1 MTRKATFG
9 TGGLTKLRAAGY
21 NNDHSE
27 SDEHPTTW
35 RITTMWRTVFFP
47 YVNYVLL
54 FLGMGLISG
63 AIVHMPV
70 DPVKYTAIM
79 LIGAAMFG
87 FASFIT
93 EIRGQANLGV
103 RGIVRALAFSLL
115 LSVGIGMMSGGIQHF
130 SDNPAYSATL
140 IPTGFAISLFSF
152 VLKSGVRLS
161 VKRIYG
167 LILACVLVLVPLSAG
182 LNYVVGDA
190 PAATSDGHGH
200 GH

>member
-1 MTRKATFG
+1 
-9 TGGLTKLRAAGY
+9 
-21 NNDHSE
+21 
-27 SDEHPTTW
+27 
-35 RITTMWRTVFFP
+35 MWRTVFFP